1 MQRQNF
7 RMMNRLRVRWAE
19 VDMQKIVFNGHYLMY
34 FDTAMADYWRAL
46 AMPYQDAVHQLG
58 GDLYVKKASV
68 EYFASARYDD
78 LLDIGL
84 KCSRL
89 GNSSLT
95 FTGGIFA
102 GDKLLVSGEL
112 IYVYANPATQT
123 SQPLPPALR
132 ALFERYEAG
141 DAMTRTEVGDW
152 QKLGQ
157 DAGRIRKQVFVHEQG
172 IAESDEWDA
181 RDTTA
186 LHAVVYNHLNMP
198 LATGRLLVAG
208 APYPAHTAQI
218 GRMATH
224 RVLRG
229 SGLGR
234 QTLNALVKLSHQR
247 GDSQVVLHAQTSAAH
262 FYAQAG
268 FTQRGDVFT
277 EVDIPHVEMVLAL

>member
-1 MQRQNF
+1 MQRQDF
-7 RMMNRLRVRWAE
+7 RMMHRLRVRWAE

-46 AMPYQDAVHQLG
+46 AMPYEEAMHQLG

-78 LLDIGL
+78 LLDIGV

-102 GDKLLVSGEL
+102 GDKLLVSSEV
-112 IYVYANPATQT
+112 IYVYANPAAQT

-132 ALFERYEAG
+132 ALFEGYEAG
-141 DAMTRTEVGDW
+141 NIMTRVEVGDW
-152 QKLGQ
+152 QTLGQ

-172 IAESDEWDA
+172 IPETDEWDS
-181 RDTTA
+181 RDATA
-186 LHAVVYNHLNMP
+186 LHAVVYNQLDMP

-208 APYPAHTAQI
+208 APYPARTGQI

-234 QTLNALVKLSHQR
+234 QMLNALVQRARQR

-262 FYAQAG
+262 FYAKAG
-268 FTQRGDVFT
+268 FVQRGDLFT

>member
-7 RMMNRLRVRWAE
+7 RMMHRLRVRWAE
-19 VDMQKIVFNGHYLMY
+19 VDMQKIVFNSHYLMY

-46 AMPYQDAVHQLG
+46 AMPYEEAMHQLG

-78 LLDIGL
+78 MLDIGL
-84 KCSRL
+84 QCSRI

-102 GDKLLVSGEL
+102 GDKLLVSGDL
-112 IYVYANPATQT
+112 VYVFANPATQT
-123 SQPLPPALR
+123 SQPVPPALR

-141 DAMTRTEVGDW
+141 DAMTRIEVGDW
-152 QKLGQ
+152 QQLGPH
-157 DAGRIRKQVFVHEQG
+157 ASRIRKQVFVQEQG
-172 IAESDEWDA
+172 IPETDEWDA
-181 RDTTA
+181 RDATA
-186 LHAVVYNHLNMP
+186 LHAVVCNHLHMP
-198 LATGRLLVAG
+198 VATGRLMVAG
-208 APYPAHTAQI
+208 AGHTQGTALI

-224 RVLRG
+224 RALRG

-234 QTLNALVKLSHQR
+234 QVLGALAQR
-247 GDSQVVLHAQTSAAH
+247 ARQQGNSQVVLHAQASAAA

-268 FTQRGDVFT
+268 FAQRGDTFT
-277 EVDIPHVEMVLAL
+277 EVNIPHIEMVMAL

>member
-1 MQRQNF
+1 MQRQDF
-7 RMMNRLRVRWAE
+7 RMMHRLRVRWAE

-46 AMPYQDAVHQLG
+46 AIPYEQAMHQLG

-84 KCSRL
+84 TCSRL

-112 IYVYANPATQT
+112 VYVYANPATQT
-123 SQPLPPALR
+123 SQHLPPALR
-132 ALFERYEAG
+132 ALLERYEAG
-141 DAMTRTEVGDW
+141 DVMTRIEIGDW
-152 QKLGQ
+152 QKLGP
-157 DAGRIRKQVFVHEQG
+157 DASSIRKQVFVQEQG
-172 IAESDEWDA
+172 IPEADEWDA
-181 RDTTA
+181 RDATA
-186 LHAVVYNHLNMP
+186 LHAVVYNHLDMP
-198 LATGRLLVAG
+198 LATGRLLA
-208 APYPAHTAQI
+208 ASTDYPPRTGMV
-218 GRMATH
+218 GRMAAL

-234 QTLNALVKLSHQR
+234 QVLDKLVQR
-247 GDSQVVLHAQTSAAH
+247 ARQQGNSQVVLHAQASAAH
-262 FYAQAG
+262 FYAQSG
-268 FTQRGDVFT
+268 FVQRGDLFS